1 VVLKVPYEYLGDFR
15 AVGDVL
21 TLGFDDVLHKEGFD
35 VSVSERRECF
45 LSLHIIVT
53 ELSVVVV

>member
-21 TLGFDDVLHKEGFD
+21 TLGFDVVLHKEGFD
-35 VSVSERRECF
+35 VSVSE
-45 LSLHIIVT
+45 
-53 ELSVVVV
+53 